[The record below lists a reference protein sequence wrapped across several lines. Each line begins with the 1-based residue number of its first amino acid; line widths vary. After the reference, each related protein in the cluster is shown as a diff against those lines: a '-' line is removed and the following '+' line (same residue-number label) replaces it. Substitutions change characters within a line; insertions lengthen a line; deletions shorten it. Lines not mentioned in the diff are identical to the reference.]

1 MKKKIQKAI
10 SFIACCGVLFCS
22 VISAAAY
29 NDKDLELNALTKSSK
44 IESIYSNNTISNG
57 IISSNSYKFE
67 SNNNPISSEVFYADP
82 TSVEYNGRLYV
93 YGTNDHQQYETNGP
107 DKDNSYDH
115 IKSFVIY
122 STDDMVNWVYHG
134 TINTKKIAP
143 WINVSWAPSVVSRI
157 EEDGLTHFYLYFSN
171 GGSGVGVLEATNP
184 LGPWTDPL
192 GKPLV
197 SSGMKGLENCPY
209 PFDPGVCID
218 ENGQGWLTF
227 GGGIDSYLPSPARI
241 VKLGDD
247 MLSFASDFKE
257 IPAPYFLEASELN
270 YINGTYVYT
279 YNSDWSDHKTPWDYD
294 CAAPSDCSMVYMTSK
309 TPLDPNSWEMKGE
322 YFKNPGLSG
331 FDYSNNH
338 THFQKFKDNYYIL
351 YHTLSLRK
359 SMGIYGGYRS
369 LCVDKLN
376 VDEDAVVIK
385 STGGTRS
392 GVKAVSSLNPYVTHL
407 GMELSN
413 TADVTFDASN
423 NIEPVVISDAAGAWI
438 NVKNVRFSGDDSQS
452 DTQVLK
458 PTILTNIN
466 TISYDITVT
475 SADKD
480 TTITMYPSAKGA
492 GDCIGSAKVSGNGR
506 YTITC
511 DLGGASMMQNLGYF
525 RASDDAKVTFILN
538 KITINDEYVMEVDSK
553 LSNTSEWGN
562 GLKNIWNNFSDG
574 DEVYSCDTAV
584 FKYIKSDD
592 AIELFTVDKT
602 LIPAPGDEDIIEDL
616 KFLANVKGSGRIEVR
631 LDKKDGELL
640 TSIDFK
646 NLNSFTSVFTNNVSP
661 VSGKHDLYFVF
672 SNKNIA
678 FKLWQFTD
686 EELIADVTTEP
697 DTPKILMGDIN
708 NDGKITT
715 ADVGLA
721 NAHAKGTK
729 LLNDEQFKRGDVNN
743 DKKVSTADVGLINAY
758 AKGTKKY
765 S

>member
-10 SFIACCGVLFCS
+10 SFVACCGVLFCS
-22 VISAAAY
+22 IISAAAY
-29 NDKDLELNALTKSSK
+29 NDRDLEQNALSKSSK
-44 IESIYSNNTISNG
+44 IESLYSNNTISND

-67 SNNNPISSEVFYADP
+67 SNNNPISSEIFCADP

-93 YGTNDHQQYETNGP
+93 YGTNDHQQFETNGP
-107 DKDNSYDH
+107 DKDNSYEY

-171 GGSGVGVLEATNP
+171 GGAGVGVLEATNP

-270 YINGTYVYT
+270 YINGTFVYT
-279 YNSDWSDHKTPWDYD
+279 YNSDWSDHKTQWDYD

-369 LCVDKLN
+369 LCVDKLD
-376 VDEDAVVIK
+376 VDEKAVTIE

-392 GVKAVSSLNPYVTHL
+392 GVKAISSLNPYLTHL
-407 GMELSN
+407 SMELSN
-413 TADVTFDASN
+413 TADVTFDASD

-438 NVKNVRFSGDDSQS
+438 SVKNVRFSGDDSQS
-452 DTQVLK
+452 DTQALN

-466 TISYDITVT
+466 TISYDITIT
-475 SADKD
+475 SLDKD
-480 TTITMYPSAKGA
+480 TTITMHPSSKGS
-492 GDCIGSAKVSGNGR
+492 GDCTGSAKVSGTGK

-511 DLGGASMMQNLGYF
+511 NIGGASMMQNLGYF
-525 RASDDAKVTFILN
+525 KASDNAKVTFTLN
-538 KITINDEYVMEVDSK
+538 KITVNDEYVMEVDSK
-553 LSNTSEWGN
+553 LSNTGEWGN
-562 GLKNIWNNFSDG
+562 GLKNIWNNFGDG

-592 AIELFTVDKT
+592 AIELFTVDKA
-602 LIPAPGDEDIIEDL
+602 LIPAPDEDIIENL

-631 LDKKDGELL
+631 LDEKDGELL
-640 TSIDFK
+640 TSIDFE
-646 NLNSFTSVFTNNVSP
+646 NLSDFTSVFTNNVSQI
-661 VSGKHDLYFVF
+661 SGKHDLYFVF
-672 SNKNIA
+672 SDKNIA

-686 EELIADVTTEP
+686 EELIPDPATTETDAP
-697 DTPKILMGDIN
+697 IILMGDIN
-708 NDGKITT
+708 NDGNIST

-729 LLNDEQFKRGDVNN
+729 LLNNEQFKRGDVNK
-743 DKKVSTADVGLINAY
+743 DGIVSTADVGLINAY